1 MISDKTF
8 QLAKNI
14 GFDLKTCNCGGFPEC
29 ICYEVKPTQ
38 AVLQKWLREQK
49 NTDVLISHQ
58 FSSQNNHQVIYDV
71 CVTTSINNVDDE
83 KYCNYGYGE
92 LFSKYED
99 ALEYGLIKAV
109 KILSTQSCSKAK
121 IAVNVRVLGEE
132 ADKQDHIPDVSKK
145 VHK

>member
-1 MISDKTF
+1 MTNLTDTNIMISDKTF

-92 LFSKYED
+92 FFLKYED
-99 ALEYGLIKAV
+99 ALEYGLINAV
-109 KILSTQSCSKAK
+109 KILSTQSCSRA
-121 IAVNVRVLGEE
+121 EW
-132 ADKQDHIPDVSKK
+132 
-145 VHK
+145 

>member
-29 ICYEVKPTQ
+29 ICYEAKPTQ

-99 ALEYGLIKAV
+99 ALEYGLINAV
-109 KILSTQSCSKAK
+109 KILSTQSCSRA
-121 IAVNVRVLGEE
+121 E
-132 ADKQDHIPDVSKK
+132 
-145 VHK
+145 